1 MFDPKPPL
9 APLTLVLALGLDAA
23 GAGPVPQPQTISLE
37 RDCNGCPT
45 GSRLVLHADGRAQLA
60 TLGKARL
67 GTEDALREGR
77 LSIDEFAALAQL
89 AQARGFFDLDDEIVD
104 AQLQDGR
111 WLLLRIEGA
120 DGQARQV
127 FNRGAAPPPAL
138 ADLLDAIDAAGS
150 RIVFAPPD

>member
-1 MFDPKPPL
+1 MFDPRPPL
-9 APLTLVLALGLDAA
+9 ALLLALGLDAA
-23 GAGPVPQPQTISLE
+23 AAGPVLWPQTISLE

-77 LSIDEFAALAQL
+77 FPIDEFAALARL
-89 AQARGFFDLDDEIVD
+89 ARTRGFFDLDDEI
-104 AQLQDGR
+104 AAPQQQDGP

-120 DGQARQV
+120 DGRAKQV
-127 FNRGAAPPPAL
+127 FSRGETPPPAL
-138 ADLLDAIDAAGS
+138 AALLEALDAAG
-150 RIVFAPPD
+150 RHIVFAPPD